1 MRFAPIGAAKTFFL
15 DLPQRPSAAG
25 TFVVKGVSGGI
36 LQASSAPTLN
46 AVDTTLAAN
55 AAVGT
60 ALTLTSGTGVTAG
73 RRYLLGGAAE
83 VGGEQVTVKARTGA
97 AVTLLRP
104 LRSAYAASST
114 FQSTRVEFTVSTS
127 CTQAPG
133 RNLRIEYTWPEAD
146 GQDPVVIPFDV
157 TRYTPQANLGIE
169 SLRDLDPLLAKRL
182 NTGVWL
188 PGVVEI
194 ARAKMYRD
202 IAQNY
207 APGALAGTVDLDLAL
222 NYLVRAL
229 LAETAGDDDEMT
241 AYRERMERRYAQ
253 ERDGAC
259 AIVAFDEKQT
269 GAARNDAGYSRT
281 IHVIRG

>member
-83 VGGEQVTVKARTGA
+83 VGGEQVTVKARTGT

-104 LRSAYAASST
+104 LRTAYPAGAT
-114 FQSTRVEFTVSTS
+114 FQSTRVEFAVGTA
-127 CTQAPG
+127 CTQAPA
-133 RNLRIEYTWPEAD
+133 RNHRIEYTWPDAD
-146 GQDPVVIPFDV
+146 GMDPVVIPFDV
-157 TRYTPQANLGIE
+157 TRYTPTSHLSLE
-169 SLRDLDPLLAKRL
+169 DLRDLDPLLAKRL
-182 NTGVWL
+182 NAGVWL
-188 PGVVEI
+188 PGVV
-194 ARAKMYRD
+194 ARAFEKLCQD

-207 APGALAGTVDLDLAL
+207 APGALAGLVDLTLAH

-229 LAETAGDDDEMT
+229 LAETAGDDDEVT

-259 AIVAFDEKQT
+259 AVLAFDEKQS
-269 GAARNDAGYSRT
+269 GAASNTGGYSRT
-281 IHVIRG
+281 IHILRG